1 MARSRIV
8 PAFKPKNLPS
18 PILFVGE
25 APSSE
30 EVIQGEPL
38 VGPSGRVFNAVLRTA
53 GLERADYY
61 ITNVYDEQ
69 APDND
74 VSEWRTD
81 KDRTARAFKRLEQE
95 VLEAGANVIVPLGA
109 TALWAFT
116 GQTSITPY
124 RGTVSQASRIK
135 PGAKLVPTFHPSHV
149 IQQWKYFSTVTAD
162 IIKAASEAK
171 KGPKIVYP
179 RVSLN
184 IQPTLAELEA
194 WKHKLL
200 SADLLS
206 TDIETG
212 WGQITCIGFAPND
225 HEAICIPF
233 VDFGKP
239 ARSYW
244 ADPAEE
250 AQALR
255 IIAEILR
262 SPVPKLFQNGPYDVM
277 WLAKKWH
284 MTVTNYS
291 EDTRLQ
297 HHALYPE
304 LPKDLAF
311 MGATYT
317 DLGAWKNWGGR
328 YSSAN
333 KRDE

>member
-1 MARSRIV
+1 MKPRIV
-8 PAFKPKNLPS
+8 PPYKPPHLPS

-25 APSSE
+25 APSDE
-30 EVIQGEPL
+30 EIIQGEPL
-38 VGPSGRVFNAVLRTA
+38 AGPAGRVFSAILRTA
-53 GLERADYY
+53 GLDRTRYY

-74 VSEWRTD
+74 VSVFRAD
-81 KDRTARAFKRLEQE
+81 KERTARAFTRLAEE
-95 VLEAGANVIVPLGA
+95 IKEASPNVIVPLGP

-116 GQTSITPY
+116 GQTAISPY
-124 RGTVSQASRIK
+124 RGTVSKANRIA

-149 IQQWKYFSTVTAD
+149 IQQWKFFSTVTAD
-162 IIKAASEAK
+162 VIKAAAEAK
-171 KGPKIVYP
+171 RGPLVRYP
-179 RVSLN
+179 RV
-184 IQPTLAELEA
+184 TLTIEPQLKDVLQWAPVCQ
-194 WKHKLL
+194 

-206 TDIETG
+206 VDIETG

-225 HEAICIPF
+225 HEAICVPF
-233 VDFGKP
+233 VDLRRP
-239 ARSYW
+239 NRSYW
-244 ADPAEE
+244 SDPEEE
-250 AQALR
+250 AKVLQTVAT
-255 IIAEILR
+255 ILDA
-262 SPVPKLFQNGPYDVM
+262 PNPKLFQNGPYDVM
-277 WLAKKWH
+277 WLSKKWH
-284 MTVTNYS
+284 MMVRNYS

-297 HHALYPE
+297 HQALYPE